1 MSGTRPA
8 AGGLKSC
15 ATNAPPNADRQ
26 PAPAHDRLEDQLPVP
41 PIEFIDLKTQRE
53 RVRARVEAGW
63 GRVLD
68 HGQYIMGPEVR
79 DLEGRLAKFTGAAEV
94 VSCSNGTDAL
104 WVPLLALGIGPGDAV
119 FLPSW
124 TFTATAE
131 VVCLVGASPVFVDV
145 DQDTMNLS
153 PRSLAAAIRLIR
165 QEGRLTPRLVIPVD
179 LFGLPADY
187 EAINAIARAEG
198 LKVLADAAQSFGA
211 AQGNR
216 RVGVLADVTAT
227 SFYPSKPLGCW
238 GDGGAMFTD
247 DAELAEVLRSVR
259 IHGRGGHGKYDNV
272 RVGSNT
278 RLDTLQ
284 AVVLIEKL
292 AIFDD
297 ELAERQRI
305 AGRYAAGLGRSV
317 SVPAVPPG
325 SSSSWALYT
334 IRTRRRDEL
343 KRGLA
348 ERGIRTEIFYPRPLH
363 MQAPYRDYPIAPGGL
378 PVTEELM
385 GEVLSLPMHPYLTE
399 AQSEYICRAVRAA
412 VA

>member
-1 MSGTRPA
+1 
-8 AGGLKSC
+8 
-15 ATNAPPNADRQ
+15 
-26 PAPAHDRLEDQLPVP
+26 
-41 PIEFIDLKTQRE
+41 
-53 RVRARVEAGW
+53 
-63 GRVLD
+63 
-68 HGQYIMGPEVR
+68 MGPEVR
-79 DLEGRLAKFTGAAEV
+79 ELEGRLAKFTGVAEV

-145 DQDTMNLS
+145 DLDTMNLS
-153 PRSLAAAIRLIR
+153 PQSLAAAIRLIR
-165 QEGRLTPRLVIPVD
+165 QEGRLTPRLIIPVD

-187 EAINAIARAEG
+187 EAINAIAREEG

-227 SFYPSKPLGCW
+227 SFYPAKPLGCW

-247 DAELAEVLRSVR
+247 DPELAEALRSIR
-259 IHGRGGHGKYDNV
+259 IHGRGAHGKYDNV

-292 AIFDD
+292 AIFED

-305 AGRYAAGLGRSV
+305 ASRYAEGLGGCV
-317 SVPAVPPG
+317 AVPSIPQA
-325 SSSSWALYT
+325 STSSWALYT
-334 IRTRRRDEL
+334 IRTSRRDQL
-343 KRGLA
+343 QRSLA
-348 ERGIRTEIFYPRPLH
+348 ERGVRTEIYYPRPLH
-363 MQAPYRDYPIAPGGL
+363 MQPPYRDYPVAPGGL
-378 PVTEELM
+378 PVTERIKD
-385 GEVLSLPMHPYLTE
+385 EVLSLPMHPYLSPK
-399 AQSEYICRAVRAA
+399 QSDYICDAVRTALR
-412 VA
+412 

>member
-1 MSGTRPA
+1 MS
-8 AGGLKSC
+8 
-15 ATNAPPNADRQ
+15 Q
-26 PAPAHDRLEDQLPVP
+26 DQLEIG
-41 PIEFIDLKTQRE
+41 PIEFIDLKTQRD
-53 RVRARVEAGW
+53 RIRGRVEAGW

-68 HGQYIMGPEVR
+68 HGQYVMGPEVR
-79 DLEGRLAKFTGAAEV
+79 DLEGRLGKFTGAAAV

-131 VVCLVGASPVFVDV
+131 VVCLVGATPVFVDV
-145 DQDTMNLS
+145 DPDTMNLS
-153 PRSLAAAIRLIR
+153 PQSLVAALRLVR

-187 EAINAIARAEG
+187 EAINAIAREEG

-216 RVGVLADVTAT
+216 RVGALADVTAT

-238 GDGGAMFTD
+238 GDGGAIFTED
-247 DAELAEVLRSVR
+247 PELGEVLRSVR
-259 IHGRGGHGKYDNV
+259 IHGRGAHGKYDNV

-292 AIFDD
+292 AIFEE

-317 SVPAVPPG
+317 AAPVVPPG
-325 SSSSWALYT
+325 RTSSWALYT
-334 IRTRRRDEL
+334 IRTSRRDEL
-343 KRGLA
+343 QRSLA

-363 MQAPYRDYPIAPGGL
+363 VQAPYRDYPIAPGGL
-378 PVTEELM
+378 PVTERLTD
-385 GEVLSLPMHPYLTE
+385 EVLSLPMHPYLSE
-399 AQSEYICRAVRAA
+399 RQSDFICSAVRAA
-412 VA
+412 FA